1 MIPFL
6 DFSRAKQWESTLNN
20 YVGDLMGMPVD
31 QINTR
36 QVANCLIPVW
46 QSKQETAAR
55 VRQRVERI
63 LSACIALEERSGP
76 NPAML
81 KDNLDHI
88 LGKQIRVVRHH
99 AAVPVED

>member
-1 MIPFL
+1 MIPSL
-6 DFSRAKQWESTLNN
+6 DFSRAKQWESSLNN

-55 VRQRVERI
+55 VRQRVNVFY
-63 LSACIALEERSGP
+63 LLVLH
-76 NPAML
+76 L
-81 KDNLDHI
+81 K
-88 LGKQIRVVRHH
+88 KE
-99 AAVPVED
+99 AVPTLRC